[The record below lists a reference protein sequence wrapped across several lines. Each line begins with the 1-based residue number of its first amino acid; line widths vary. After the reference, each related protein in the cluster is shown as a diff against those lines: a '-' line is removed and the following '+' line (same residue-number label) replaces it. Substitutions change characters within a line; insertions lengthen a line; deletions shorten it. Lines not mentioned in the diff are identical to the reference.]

1 MWDEEYSVKDYVYG
15 KEPNDFLL
23 EMSGRLKIGNVLCLA
38 EGEGR
43 NAVHLAR
50 QGFAATAVDSSR
62 VGLAKADKLAQEF
75 GVIIQTVTAD
85 LAEVD
90 SPKRII
96 AAAQE
101 HFGQLDI
108 LINVA
113 GLSARGTILDTS
125 PELYNRIM
133 NINVRAPF
141 FLIQEAAKLMRSRG
155 NDGTIVSIGSVAAYA
170 GMPMLTAYCTS
181 KGGLNTLTR
190 NAAHA
195 LMRDRIRVN
204 CLNIGW
210 MSSDGEDVV
219 QRKYHGAEDGWQETV
234 GAGMPFGRLV
244 DPEEVARALAFLAS
258 DESGLMTGSVVN
270 FDQSVWAA
278 SDAMVVPEHRLP
290 D

>member
-1 MWDEEYSVKDYVYG
+1 MAHLTGLNNKV
-15 KEPNDFLL
+15 
-23 EMSGRLKIGNVLCLA
+23 
-38 EGEGR
+38 
-43 NAVHLAR
+43 AVITGGS
-50 QGFAATAVDSSR
+50 QGLGAATAHLFAARGAKGLVLCGRQTDK
-62 VGLAKADKLAQEF
+62 GLAVADE
-75 GVIIQTVTAD
+75 IQQQHPSCEVHFVTAD
-85 LAEVD
+85 LAEID
-90 SPKRII
+90 SPKNII
-96 AAAQE
+96 GAAQE

-125 PELYNRIM
+125 PELYDRIM

-141 FLIQEAAKLMRSRG
+141 FLIQEAAKLMRSTG
-155 NDGTIVSIGSVAAYA
+155 ADGAIVSIGSIAAYA

-219 QRKYHGAEDGWQETV
+219 QRKYHGAEDGWQEAI
-234 GAGMPFGRLV
+234 GAEMPFGRLV

-258 DESGLMTGSVVN
+258 DESGLMTGSIVN

-278 SDAMVVPEHRLP
+278 SDAMVVPKQRLP

>member
-1 MWDEEYSVKDYVYG
+1 MAQLTGLNNKV
-15 KEPNDFLL
+15 
-23 EMSGRLKIGNVLCLA
+23 
-38 EGEGR
+38 
-43 NAVHLAR
+43 AVITGGS
-50 QGFAATAVDSSR
+50 QGLGAATAHLFAER
-62 VGLAKADKLAQEF
+62 GAKGLILCGRQTDKGLLVAEK
-75 GVIIQTVTAD
+75 IQQQYPSCKVHFISAD
-85 LAEVD
+85 LADVD

-96 AAAQE
+96 AAAQGC
-101 HFGQLDI
+101 FGQLDI

-113 GLSARGTILDTS
+113 GLSERGTLLDTT
-125 PELYNRIM
+125 PELYDRIM

-141 FLIQEAAKLMRSRG
+141 FLMQEAAKLMRSNG
-155 NDGTIVSIGSVAAYA
+155 TDGAIVSIGSIAAYA

-210 MSSDGEDVV
+210 MASDEEDVI
-219 QRKYHGAEDGWQETV
+219 QRKYHGAEDGWQEKV

-244 DPEEVARALAFLAS
+244 DPNEVARALAFLAS

>member
-1 MWDEEYSVKDYVYG
+1 MAQLTGLNNKV
-15 KEPNDFLL
+15 
-23 EMSGRLKIGNVLCLA
+23 
-38 EGEGR
+38 
-43 NAVHLAR
+43 AVITGGS
-50 QGFAATAVDSSR
+50 QGLGAATAR
-62 VGLAKADKLAQEF
+62 LFAERGAKGLILCGRQTDKGLLVAEK
-75 GVIIQTVTAD
+75 IQQQYPSCKVHFVTAD
-85 LAEVD
+85 LADVD

-96 AAAQE
+96 ATAQE
-101 HFGQLDI
+101 CFGQLDI

-113 GLSARGTILDTS
+113 GLSARGTLLDTT
-125 PELYNRIM
+125 PELYDRIM

-141 FLIQEAAKLMRSRG
+141 FLMQEAAKLMRS
-155 NDGTIVSIGSVAAYA
+155 NKSDGTIVSIGSVAAYA

-210 MSSDGEDVV
+210 MASDEEDVI
-219 QRKYHGAEDGWQETV
+219 QRKYHGAEDGWQEKV

-244 DPEEVARALAFLAS
+244 DPDEVARALAFLAS

>member
-1 MWDEEYSVKDYVYG
+1 MAQLTGLNNKV
-15 KEPNDFLL
+15 
-23 EMSGRLKIGNVLCLA
+23 
-38 EGEGR
+38 
-43 NAVHLAR
+43 AVITGGS
-50 QGFAATAVDSSR
+50 QGLGAATAR
-62 VGLAKADKLAQEF
+62 LFAERGAKGLILCGRQTDKGLLVAEK
-75 GVIIQTVTAD
+75 IQQQYPSCKVHFISAD
-85 LAEVD
+85 LADVD

-101 HFGQLDI
+101 CFGQLDI

-113 GLSARGTILDTS
+113 GLSERGTLLDTT
-125 PELYNRIM
+125 PELYDRIM

-141 FLIQEAAKLMRSRG
+141 FLMQEAAKLMRSNG
-155 NDGTIVSIGSVAAYA
+155 TDGAIVSIGSIAAYA

-210 MSSDGEDVV
+210 MASDEEDVI
-219 QRKYHGAEDGWQETV
+219 QRKYHGAEDGWQEKV

-244 DPEEVARALAFLAS
+244 DPDEVARALAFLAS

>member
-1 MWDEEYSVKDYVYG
+1 MAQLTG
-15 KEPNDFLL
+15 LNN
-23 EMSGRLKIGNVLCLA
+23 KI
-38 EGEGR
+38 
-43 NAVHLAR
+43 AVITGGS
-50 QGFAATAVDSSR
+50 QGLGAATAR
-62 VGLAKADKLAQEF
+62 LFAERGAKGLVLCGRQTDKGLVVAEQ
-75 GVIIQTVTAD
+75 IQQQYPSCEVHFVTAD
-85 LAEVD
+85 LAEVN
-90 SPKRII
+90 SSKRII
-96 AAAQE
+96 GAAQE

-113 GLSARGTILDTS
+113 GLSSRGTILDTS
-125 PELYNRIM
+125 PELYDRIM

-141 FLIQEAAKLMRSRG
+141 FLIQEAAKLMRSKG
-155 NDGTIVSIGSVAAYA
+155 TDGAIVSIGSIAAYA

-210 MSSDGEDVV
+210 MSSDGEDIV

>member
-1 MWDEEYSVKDYVYG
+1 MAQLTGLNNKV
-15 KEPNDFLL
+15 
-23 EMSGRLKIGNVLCLA
+23 
-38 EGEGR
+38 
-43 NAVHLAR
+43 AVITGGS
-50 QGFAATAVDSSR
+50 QGLGAATAR
-62 VGLAKADKLAQEF
+62 LFAERGAKGLILCGRQTDKGLLVAEK
-75 GVIIQTVTAD
+75 IQQQYPFCKVHFVTAD
-85 LAEVD
+85 LADVD
-90 SPKRII
+90 SPRRII

-101 HFGQLDI
+101 CFGQLDI

-113 GLSARGTILDTS
+113 GLSARGTLLDTT
-125 PELYNRIM
+125 PELYDRIM

-141 FLIQEAAKLMRSRG
+141 FLMQEAAKLMRS
-155 NDGTIVSIGSVAAYA
+155 NKSDGTIVSIGSVAAYA

-210 MSSDGEDVV
+210 MASDEEDVI
-219 QRKYHGAEDGWQETV
+219 QRKYHGAEDGWQEKV

-244 DPEEVARALAFLAS
+244 DPDEVARALAFLAS

>member
-1 MWDEEYSVKDYVYG
+1 MAQLTGLNNKV
-15 KEPNDFLL
+15 
-23 EMSGRLKIGNVLCLA
+23 
-38 EGEGR
+38 
-43 NAVHLAR
+43 AVITGGS
-50 QGFAATAVDSSR
+50 QGLGAATAR
-62 VGLAKADKLAQEF
+62 LFAERGAKGLILCGRQTDKGLLVAEK
-75 GVIIQTVTAD
+75 IQQQYPSCKVHFVTAD
-85 LAEVD
+85 LADVD

-101 HFGQLDI
+101 CFGQLDI

-113 GLSARGTILDTS
+113 GLSARGTLLDTT
-125 PELYNRIM
+125 PELYDRIM

-141 FLIQEAAKLMRSRG
+141 FLMQEAARLMRS
-155 NDGTIVSIGSVAAYA
+155 NKSDGTIVSIGSVAAYA

-210 MSSDGEDVV
+210 MASDEEDVI
-219 QRKYHGAEDGWQETV
+219 QRKYHGAEDGWQEKV

-244 DPEEVARALAFLAS
+244 DPDEVARALAFLAS

>member
-1 MWDEEYSVKDYVYG
+1 M
-15 KEPNDFLL
+15 
-23 EMSGRLKIGNVLCLA
+23 
-38 EGEGR
+38 
-43 NAVHLAR
+43 
-50 QGFAATAVDSSR
+50 
-62 VGLAKADKLAQEF
+62 
-75 GVIIQTVTAD
+75 
-85 LAEVD
+85 
-90 SPKRII
+90 
-96 AAAQE
+96 
-101 HFGQLDI
+101 
-108 LINVA
+108 
-113 GLSARGTILDTS
+113 
-125 PELYNRIM
+125 
-133 NINVRAPF
+133 
-141 FLIQEAAKLMRSRG
+141 QEAAKLMRSYG
-155 NDGTIVSIGSVAAYA
+155 TDGAIVSIGSIAAYA

-210 MSSDGEDVV
+210 MASDEEDVI
-219 QRKYHGAEDGWQETV
+219 QRKYHGAEDGWQEKV

-244 DPEEVARALAFLAS
+244 DPDEVARALAFLAS

>member
-1 MWDEEYSVKDYVYG
+1 MAHLTGLNNKV
-15 KEPNDFLL
+15 
-23 EMSGRLKIGNVLCLA
+23 
-38 EGEGR
+38 
-43 NAVHLAR
+43 AVITGGS
-50 QGFAATAVDSSR
+50 QGLGAATAHLFAARGAKGLVLCGRQTDK
-62 VGLAKADKLAQEF
+62 GLAVADE
-75 GVIIQTVTAD
+75 IQQQHPSCEVHFVTAD
-85 LAEVD
+85 LAEID
-90 SPKRII
+90 SPKHII
-96 AAAQE
+96 GAAQE

-125 PELYNRIM
+125 PELYDRIM

-141 FLIQEAAKLMRSRG
+141 FLIQEAAKLMRSTG
-155 NDGTIVSIGSVAAYA
+155 ADGAIVSIGSIAAYA

-219 QRKYHGAEDGWQETV
+219 QRKYHGAEDGWQEAI
-234 GAGMPFGRLV
+234 GAEMPFGRLV

-258 DESGLMTGSVVN
+258 DESGLMTGSIVN

-278 SDAMVVPEHRLP
+278 SDAMVVPEQRLP

>member
-1 MWDEEYSVKDYVYG
+1 MAHLTGLNNKV
-15 KEPNDFLL
+15 
-23 EMSGRLKIGNVLCLA
+23 
-38 EGEGR
+38 
-43 NAVHLAR
+43 AVITGGS
-50 QGFAATAVDSSR
+50 QGLGAATAHLFAARGAKGLVLCGRQTDK
-62 VGLAKADKLAQEF
+62 GLAVADE
-75 GVIIQTVTAD
+75 IQQQHPSCEVHFVTAD
-85 LAEVD
+85 LAEID
-90 SPKRII
+90 SPKHII
-96 AAAQE
+96 GAAQE

-125 PELYNRIM
+125 PELYDRIM

-141 FLIQEAAKLMRSRG
+141 FLIQEAAKLMRSKG
-155 NDGTIVSIGSVAAYA
+155 ADGAIVSIGSIAAYA

-219 QRKYHGAEDGWQETV
+219 QRKYHGAKDGWQEAV
-234 GAGMPFGRLV
+234 GAKMPFGRLV

-278 SDAMVVPEHRLP
+278 SDAMVMPKQRLP

>member
-1 MWDEEYSVKDYVYG
+1 MAQLTGLNNKV
-15 KEPNDFLL
+15 
-23 EMSGRLKIGNVLCLA
+23 
-38 EGEGR
+38 
-43 NAVHLAR
+43 AVITGGS
-50 QGFAATAVDSSR
+50 QGLGAATAR
-62 VGLAKADKLAQEF
+62 LFAERGAKGLILCGRQTDKGLLVAEK
-75 GVIIQTVTAD
+75 IQQQYPSCKVHFVTAD
-85 LAEVD
+85 LADVD

-101 HFGQLDI
+101 CFGQLDI

-113 GLSARGTILDTS
+113 GLSARGTLLDTT
-125 PELYNRIM
+125 PELYDRIM

-141 FLIQEAAKLMRSRG
+141 FLMQEAARLMRS
-155 NDGTIVSIGSVAAYA
+155 NKSDGTIVSIGSVAAYA

-210 MSSDGEDVV
+210 MASDEEDVI
-219 QRKYHGAEDGWQETV
+219 QRKYHGAEDGWQEKV

-244 DPEEVARALAFLAS
+244 DPDEVARALAFLAS

-278 SDAMVVPEHRLP
+278 SDSMVVPEHRLP

>member
-1 MWDEEYSVKDYVYG
+1 LTGLNNKV
-15 KEPNDFLL
+15 
-23 EMSGRLKIGNVLCLA
+23 
-38 EGEGR
+38 
-43 NAVHLAR
+43 AVITGGS
-50 QGFAATAVDSSR
+50 QGLGAATAHLFAARGAKGLVLCGRQTDK
-62 VGLAKADKLAQEF
+62 GLAVADE
-75 GVIIQTVTAD
+75 IQQQHPSCEVHFVTAD
-85 LAEVD
+85 LAEID
-90 SPKRII
+90 SPKHII
-96 AAAQE
+96 GAAQE

-125 PELYNRIM
+125 PELYDRIM

-141 FLIQEAAKLMRSRG
+141 FLIQEAAKLMRSTG
-155 NDGTIVSIGSVAAYA
+155 ADGAIVSIGSIAAYA

-219 QRKYHGAEDGWQETV
+219 QRKYHGAEDGWQEAV
-234 GAGMPFGRLV
+234 GAKMPFGRLV

-278 SDAMVVPEHRLP
+278 SDAMVVPKQRLP

>member
-1 MWDEEYSVKDYVYG
+1 MAQLTGLNNKV
-15 KEPNDFLL
+15 
-23 EMSGRLKIGNVLCLA
+23 
-38 EGEGR
+38 
-43 NAVHLAR
+43 AVITGGS
-50 QGFAATAVDSSR
+50 QGLGAATAR
-62 VGLAKADKLAQEF
+62 LFAERGAKGLILCGRQTDKGLLVAEK
-75 GVIIQTVTAD
+75 IQQQYPSCKVHFVTAD
-85 LAEVD
+85 LADVD

-101 HFGQLDI
+101 CFGQLDI

-113 GLSARGTILDTS
+113 GLSARGTLLDTT
-125 PELYNRIM
+125 PELYDRIM

-141 FLIQEAAKLMRSRG
+141 FLMQEAAKLMRS
-155 NDGTIVSIGSVAAYA
+155 NKSDGTIVSIGSVAAYA

-210 MSSDGEDVV
+210 MASDEEDVI
-219 QRKYHGAEDGWQETV
+219 QRKYHGAEDGWQEKV

-244 DPEEVARALAFLAS
+244 DPDEVARALAFLAS

-278 SDAMVVPEHRLP
+278 SDSMVVPEHRLP

>member
-1 MWDEEYSVKDYVYG
+1 MAQLTG
-15 KEPNDFLL
+15 LNN
-23 EMSGRLKIGNVLCLA
+23 KI
-38 EGEGR
+38 
-43 NAVHLAR
+43 AVITGGS
-50 QGFAATAVDSSR
+50 QGLGAATARLFAARGAKGLILCGRQTDK
-62 VGLAKADKLAQEF
+62 GLAVAKE
-75 GVIIQTVTAD
+75 IQQQHPSCEVHFITAD

-96 AAAQE
+96 KAAQE

-113 GLSARGTILDTS
+113 GLSARGTILDTT
-125 PELYNRIM
+125 PELYDRIM

-141 FLIQEAAKLMRSRG
+141 FLIQEAAKLMRSKG

-181 KGGLNTLTR
+181 KGALNTLTR
-190 NAAHA
+190 NTAHA

-210 MSSDGEDVV
+210 MSSDEEDVI
-219 QRKYHGAEDGWQETV
+219 QRKYHGAEDGWQEKV

-244 DPEEVARALAFLAS
+244 DPNEVARTLAFLAS

-270 FDQSVWAA
+270 FDQSVWGA

>member
-1 MWDEEYSVKDYVYG
+1 MAHLTGLNNKV
-15 KEPNDFLL
+15 
-23 EMSGRLKIGNVLCLA
+23 
-38 EGEGR
+38 
-43 NAVHLAR
+43 AVITGGS
-50 QGFAATAVDSSR
+50 QGLGAATAHLFAARGAKGLVLCGRQTDK
-62 VGLAKADKLAQEF
+62 GLAVADE
-75 GVIIQTVTAD
+75 IQQQHPSCEVHFVTAD
-85 LAEVD
+85 LAEID
-90 SPKRII
+90 SPKNII
-96 AAAQE
+96 GAAQE

-125 PELYNRIM
+125 PELYDRIM

-141 FLIQEAAKLMRSRG
+141 FLIQEAAKLMRSTG
-155 NDGTIVSIGSVAAYA
+155 ADGAIVSIGSIAAYA

-219 QRKYHGAEDGWQETV
+219 QRKYHGAEDGWQEAI
-234 GAGMPFGRLV
+234 GAEMPFGRLV

-258 DESGLMTGSVVN
+258 DESGLMTGSIVN

-278 SDAMVVPEHRLP
+278 SDAMVVPEQRLP

>member
-1 MWDEEYSVKDYVYG
+1 MA
-15 KEPNDFLL
+15 LL
-23 EMSGRLKIGNVLCLA
+23 TGLNNKV
-38 EGEGR
+38 
-43 NAVHLAR
+43 AVITGGS
-50 QGFAATAVDSSR
+50 QGLGAATAHLFAARGAKGLVLCGRQTDK
-62 VGLAKADKLAQEF
+62 GLAVADE
-75 GVIIQTVTAD
+75 IQQQHPSCEVHFVTAD
-85 LAEVD
+85 LAEID
-90 SPKRII
+90 SPKNII
-96 AAAQE
+96 GAAQE

-125 PELYNRIM
+125 PELYDRIM

-141 FLIQEAAKLMRSRG
+141 FLIQEAAKLMRSKG
-155 NDGTIVSIGSVAAYA
+155 ADGAIVSIGSIAAYA

-219 QRKYHGAEDGWQETV
+219 QRKYHGAEDGWQEAV
-234 GAGMPFGRLV
+234 GAKMPFGRLV

-258 DESGLMTGSVVN
+258 DESGLMTGSIVN

-278 SDAMVVPEHRLP
+278 SDAMVVPKQRLP

>member
-1 MWDEEYSVKDYVYG
+1 MAHLTGLNNKV
-15 KEPNDFLL
+15 
-23 EMSGRLKIGNVLCLA
+23 
-38 EGEGR
+38 
-43 NAVHLAR
+43 AVITGGS
-50 QGFAATAVDSSR
+50 QGLGAATAHLFAARGAKGLVLCGRQTDK
-62 VGLAKADKLAQEF
+62 GLAVADE
-75 GVIIQTVTAD
+75 IQQQHPSCEVHFVTAD
-85 LAEVD
+85 LAEID
-90 SPKRII
+90 SPKNII
-96 AAAQE
+96 GAAQE

-125 PELYNRIM
+125 PELYDRIM

-141 FLIQEAAKLMRSRG
+141 FLIQEAAKLMRSTG
-155 NDGTIVSIGSVAAYA
+155 ADGAIVSIGSIAAYA

-219 QRKYHGAEDGWQETV
+219 QRKYHGAEDGWQEAV
-234 GAGMPFGRLV
+234 GAKMPFGRLV

-258 DESGLMTGSVVN
+258 DESGLMTGSIVN

-278 SDAMVVPEHRLP
+278 SDAMVVPKQRLP

>member
-1 MWDEEYSVKDYVYG
+1 MAQLTGLNNKV
-15 KEPNDFLL
+15 
-23 EMSGRLKIGNVLCLA
+23 
-38 EGEGR
+38 
-43 NAVHLAR
+43 AVITGGS
-50 QGFAATAVDSSR
+50 QGLGAATAR
-62 VGLAKADKLAQEF
+62 LFAERGAKGLILCGRQTDKGLLVAEK
-75 GVIIQTVTAD
+75 IQQQYPSCKVHFVTAD
-85 LAEVD
+85 LADVD

-101 HFGQLDI
+101 CFGQLDI

-113 GLSARGTILDTS
+113 GLSARGTLLDTT
-125 PELYNRIM
+125 PELYDRIM

-141 FLIQEAAKLMRSRG
+141 FLMQEAAKLMRS
-155 NDGTIVSIGSVAAYA
+155 NKSDGTIVSIGSVAAYA

-210 MSSDGEDVV
+210 MASDEEDVI
-219 QRKYHGAEDGWQETV
+219 QRKYHGAEDGWQEKV

-244 DPEEVARALAFLAS
+244 DPDEVARALAFLAS

>member
-1 MWDEEYSVKDYVYG
+1 MAHLTGLNNKV
-15 KEPNDFLL
+15 
-23 EMSGRLKIGNVLCLA
+23 
-38 EGEGR
+38 
-43 NAVHLAR
+43 AVITGGS
-50 QGFAATAVDSSR
+50 QGLGAATAHLFAARGAKGLVLCGRQTDK
-62 VGLAKADKLAQEF
+62 GLAVADE
-75 GVIIQTVTAD
+75 IQQQHPSCEVHFVTAD
-85 LAEVD
+85 LAEID
-90 SPKRII
+90 SPKHII
-96 AAAQE
+96 GDAQE
-101 HFGQLDI
+101 HLGQLDI
-108 LINVA
+108 LSNVA
-113 GLSARGTILDTS
+113 GQSARGTILDPS
-125 PELYNRIM
+125 PELYDRIM

-141 FLIQEAAKLMRSRG
+141 FLIQEAAKLMRSTG
-155 NDGTIVSIGSVAAYA
+155 ADGAIVSIGSIAAYA

-219 QRKYHGAEDGWQETV
+219 QRKYHGAKDGWQEAV
-234 GAGMPFGRLV
+234 GAKMPFGRLV

-278 SDAMVVPEHRLP
+278 SDAMVVPKQRLP

>member
-1 MWDEEYSVKDYVYG
+1 MAQLTGLNNKV
-15 KEPNDFLL
+15 
-23 EMSGRLKIGNVLCLA
+23 
-38 EGEGR
+38 
-43 NAVHLAR
+43 AVITGGS
-50 QGFAATAVDSSR
+50 QGLGAATARLFAVRGAKGLVLCGRQTDK
-62 VGLAKADKLAQEF
+62 GLAVAEE
-75 GVIIQTVTAD
+75 IQQQHPSCEVHFVTAD
-85 LAEVD
+85 LAEVG

-125 PELYNRIM
+125 PELYDRIM

-195 LMRDRIRVN
+195 LMRDRIRAN

-210 MSSDGEDVV
+210 MSSDGEDIV

>member
-1 MWDEEYSVKDYVYG
+1 MDQLTGLNNKV
-15 KEPNDFLL
+15 
-23 EMSGRLKIGNVLCLA
+23 
-38 EGEGR
+38 
-43 NAVHLAR
+43 AVITGGS
-50 QGFAATAVDSSR
+50 QGLGAATARLFAVRGAKGLVLCGRQTDK
-62 VGLAKADKLAQEF
+62 GLAVAEE
-75 GVIIQTVTAD
+75 IQQHHPSCEVHFVTAD

-125 PELYNRIM
+125 PELYDRIM

-141 FLIQEAAKLMRSRG
+141 FLIQEAAKLMRSKG
-155 NDGTIVSIGSVAAYA
+155 NSGTIVSIGSVAAYA

>member
-1 MWDEEYSVKDYVYG
+1 MAQLTGLNNKV
-15 KEPNDFLL
+15 
-23 EMSGRLKIGNVLCLA
+23 
-38 EGEGR
+38 
-43 NAVHLAR
+43 AVITGGS
-50 QGFAATAVDSSR
+50 QGLGAATAR
-62 VGLAKADKLAQEF
+62 LFAERGAKGLILCGRQTDKGLLVAEK
-75 GVIIQTVTAD
+75 IQQQYPSCKVHFVTAD
-85 LAEVD
+85 LADVD

-101 HFGQLDI
+101 CFGQLDI

-113 GLSARGTILDTS
+113 GLSARGTLLDTT
-125 PELYNRIM
+125 PELYDRIM

-141 FLIQEAAKLMRSRG
+141 FLMQEAAKLMRS
-155 NDGTIVSIGSVAAYA
+155 NKSDGTIVSIGSIAAYA

-210 MSSDGEDVV
+210 MASDEEDVI
-219 QRKYHGAEDGWQETV
+219 QRKYHGAEDGWQEKV

-244 DPEEVARALAFLAS
+244 DPDEVARALAFLAS

>member
-1 MWDEEYSVKDYVYG
+1 MAQLTGLNNKV
-15 KEPNDFLL
+15 
-23 EMSGRLKIGNVLCLA
+23 
-38 EGEGR
+38 
-43 NAVHLAR
+43 AVITGGS
-50 QGFAATAVDSSR
+50 QGLGAATA
-62 VGLAKADKLAQEF
+62 GLFAERGAKGLILCGRQTDKGLLVAEK
-75 GVIIQTVTAD
+75 IQQQYPSCKVHFVTAD
-85 LAEVD
+85 LADVD

-101 HFGQLDI
+101 CFGQLDI

-113 GLSARGTILDTS
+113 GLSARGTLLDTT
-125 PELYNRIM
+125 PELYDRIM

-141 FLIQEAAKLMRSRG
+141 FLMQEAARLMRS
-155 NDGTIVSIGSVAAYA
+155 NKSDGTIVSIGSVAAYA

-210 MSSDGEDVV
+210 MASDEEDVI
-219 QRKYHGAEDGWQETV
+219 QRKYHGAEDGWQEKV

-244 DPEEVARALAFLAS
+244 DPDEVARALAFLAS

>member
-1 MWDEEYSVKDYVYG
+1 MAQLTGLNNKV
-15 KEPNDFLL
+15 
-23 EMSGRLKIGNVLCLA
+23 
-38 EGEGR
+38 
-43 NAVHLAR
+43 AVITGGS
-50 QGFAATAVDSSR
+50 QGLGAATARLFAVRGAKGLVLCGRQTDK
-62 VGLAKADKLAQEF
+62 GLAVAEE
-75 GVIIQTVTAD
+75 IQQHHPSCEVHFVTAD

-278 SDAMVVPEHRLP
+278 SDAMVVPELRLP

>member
-1 MWDEEYSVKDYVYG
+1 MAHLTGLNNKV
-15 KEPNDFLL
+15 
-23 EMSGRLKIGNVLCLA
+23 
-38 EGEGR
+38 
-43 NAVHLAR
+43 AVITGGS
-50 QGFAATAVDSSR
+50 QGLGAATAHLFAARGAKGLVLCGRQTDK
-62 VGLAKADKLAQEF
+62 GLAVADE
-75 GVIIQTVTAD
+75 IQQQHPSCEVHFVTAD
-85 LAEVD
+85 LAEID
-90 SPKRII
+90 SPKNII
-96 AAAQE
+96 GAAQE

-125 PELYNRIM
+125 PELYDRIM

-141 FLIQEAAKLMRSRG
+141 FLIQEAAKLMRSTG
-155 NDGTIVSIGSVAAYA
+155 ADGAIVSIGSIAAYA

-219 QRKYHGAEDGWQETV
+219 QRKYHGAKDGWQEAV
-234 GAGMPFGRLV
+234 GAKMPFGRLV

-278 SDAMVVPEHRLP
+278 SDAMVVPKQRLP

>member
-1 MWDEEYSVKDYVYG
+1 MAHLTGLNNKV
-15 KEPNDFLL
+15 
-23 EMSGRLKIGNVLCLA
+23 
-38 EGEGR
+38 
-43 NAVHLAR
+43 AVITGGS
-50 QGFAATAVDSSR
+50 QGLGAATAHLFAARGAKGLVLCGRQTDK
-62 VGLAKADKLAQEF
+62 GLAVADE
-75 GVIIQTVTAD
+75 IQQQHPSCEVHFVTAD
-85 LAEVD
+85 LAEID
-90 SPKRII
+90 SPKHII
-96 AAAQE
+96 GAAQE

-125 PELYNRIM
+125 PELYDRIM

-141 FLIQEAAKLMRSRG
+141 FLIQEAAKLMRSKG
-155 NDGTIVSIGSVAAYA
+155 ADGAIVSIGSIAAYA

-219 QRKYHGAEDGWQETV
+219 QRKYHGAEDGWQEAV
-234 GAGMPFGRLV
+234 GAEMPFGRLV

-258 DESGLMTGSVVN
+258 DESGLMTGSIVN

-278 SDAMVVPEHRLP
+278 SDAMVVPEQRLP